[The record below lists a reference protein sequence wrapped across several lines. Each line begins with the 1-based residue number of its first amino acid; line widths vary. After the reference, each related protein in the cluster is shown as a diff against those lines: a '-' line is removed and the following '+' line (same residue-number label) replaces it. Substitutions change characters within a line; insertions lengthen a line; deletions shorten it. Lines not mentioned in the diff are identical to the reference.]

1 MNKTALASLFAAG
14 LLASVGAQA
23 ALITPESV
31 TATINVGETI
41 KINKTITLDAS
52 GAGRVDLF
60 FLADNTGSMGG
71 VLSNV
76 KSVAGSLLS
85 NLNAIYSDAAFGVG
99 RYLGD
104 PIEAGETPTS
114 AYQLQQ
120 AITTSTALTQTAI
133 NGWFASG
140 GGDGPEANFY
150 ALHQIATEGALTPG
164 TNRKGP
170 VQSGDITGW
179 RAGAQPVVLWWGDV
193 SSHNETITEAQTIAA
208 LQAAGVI
215 VIGLNSSGN
224 NSGIDGTF
232 TGTNV
237 GGPGINVTDA
247 NQAEDIATATSG
259 TLINSFASIPVGNI
273 TTTIVDAIGS
283 VISTLDLVFATSASF
298 PGLSVSFACT
308 DALGCTDVPGGA
320 TRTFEVTITGL
331 SPGTYSFDVFA
342 RGVGAFERDVITVIG
357 ETPVP
362 EPGSLALLGLGL
374 AALGFAARRR
384 VAR

>member
-1 MNKTALASLFAAG
+1 MQKTPLAAVLAAG
-14 LLASVGAQA
+14 LLASMGAQA

-41 KINKTITLDAS
+41 KINKTITLDTS
-52 GAGRVDLF
+52 GASKVDIF

-71 VLSNV
+71 VLTNV
-76 KSVAGSLLS
+76 KSVAASLLAS
-85 NLNAIYSDAAFGVG
+85 LNGVYADAAFGVG

-104 PIEAGETPTS
+104 PIESGETPTT

-150 ALHQIATEGALTPG
+150 ALHQVATEGALTPG

-170 VQSGDITGW
+170 VQSGDVTGW
-179 RAGAQPVVLWWGDV
+179 RSGTQPVVLWWGDV

-215 VIGLNSSGN
+215 VIGLNSTVN
-224 NSGIDGTF
+224 NAGIDGTY
-232 TGTNV
+232 TGINV

-259 TLINSFASIPVGNI
+259 ALINSFSSVPVGNI
-273 TTTIVDAIGS
+273 VTTIVDAIGD
-283 VISTLDLVFATSASF
+283 VVSTLDLIFATTASF
-298 PGLSVSFACT
+298 PGLGVSFACT
-308 DALGCTDVPGGA
+308 DPLGCTDVPGGA
-320 TRTFEVTITGL
+320 SRTFEVTITGL
-331 SPGTYSFDVFA
+331 APGTYDFGVFA
-342 RGVGAFERDVITVIG
+342 RGVGAIERDVITVIG

-384 VAR
+384 TAR